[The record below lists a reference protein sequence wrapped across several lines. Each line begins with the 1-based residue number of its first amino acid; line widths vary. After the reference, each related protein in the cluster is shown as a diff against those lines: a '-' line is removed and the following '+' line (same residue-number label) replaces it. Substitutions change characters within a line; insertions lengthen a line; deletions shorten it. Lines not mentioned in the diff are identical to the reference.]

1 MKTKSGYVAII
12 GKPNVGKSTL
22 MNALIGQKLSITT
35 KKPQTTR
42 KNILGI
48 LSDENYQIIFLDT
61 PGILKPTYLLQ
72 EKMLEYVL
80 NSVKD
85 ADVLVF
91 MIDIST
97 DPNAAALQDEKV
109 REIINRVNI
118 PKIMVV
124 NKIDLSNETAL
135 NNIIKSIEKTGL
147 FKKVIPVSA
156 TLGANVSEVLNAI
169 LEYLPEGPKYY
180 PDEQLSDRDE
190 RFFVSELI
198 REKIFEFYR
207 DEVPFSTEVIIEEFK
222 EREKGKDYILA
233 NIIVEKET
241 QKPIIIGKNGEQI
254 KKLGK
259 VAREAVENFL
269 GRPVFLEL
277 RVKVRP
283 KWRSNPNILKRFGY
297 VTGDEK

>member
-91 MIDIST
+91 MIDISA

-109 REIINRVNI
+109 REIINKVNI

-180 PDEQLSDRDE
+180 PDDQLSDRDE

>member
-1 MKTKSGYVAII
+1 MKTKAGYVAII

-22 MNALIGQKLSITT
+22 MNALIGEKLSITT

-48 LSDENYQIIFLDT
+48 LSDDNYQIIFLDT
-61 PGILKPTYLLQ
+61 PGILKPSYLLQ
-72 EKMLEYVL
+72 KKMLEYVL

-85 ADVLVF
+85 ADVLLF
-91 MIDIST
+91 MIDASA
-97 DPNAAALQDEKV
+97 DPNAAALQDERV
-109 REIINRVNI
+109 QEIINKVDI
-118 PKIMVV
+118 PKIMLI
-124 NKIDLSNETAL
+124 NKIDLSNETVL
-135 NNIIKSIEKTGL
+135 TRLMNSIEKTGL

-156 TLGANVSEVLNAI
+156 SLGVNLSQVLDAI

-180 PDEQLSDRDE
+180 PDDQLSDRDE

-207 DEVPFSTEVIIEEFK
+207 DEVPFSTEVIIEDFK
-222 EREKGKDYILA
+222 ERDKGKDYIA
-233 NIIVEKET
+233 ASIIVEKET

-259 VAREAVENFL
+259 VAREAVERFL

>member
-1 MKTKSGYVAII
+1 MKTKAGYVAII

-22 MNALIGQKLSITT
+22 MNALIGEKLSITT

-72 EKMLEYVL
+72 KKMLEYVL

-85 ADVLVF
+85 ADVLLF
-91 MIDIST
+91 MIDAST
-97 DPNAAALQDEKV
+97 DPNATALQDESV
-109 REIINRVNI
+109 QEIIGKVDI
-118 PKIMVV
+118 PKIMLI
-124 NKIDLSNETAL
+124 NKIDLSNEAVLTRL
-135 NNIIKSIEKTGL
+135 INSIEKTGL
-147 FKKVIPVSA
+147 FKKVIPISA
-156 TLGANVSEVLNAI
+156 SLGANLSQVLDAI

-180 PDEQLSDRDE
+180 PDDQLSDKDE

-207 DEVPFSTEVIIEEFK
+207 DEVPFSTEVVIEEFK
-222 EREKGKDYILA
+222 ERDKGKDYISA
-233 NIIVEKET
+233 SIIVEKET

-259 VAREAVENFL
+259 FAREAVEHFL

-283 KWRSNPNILKRFGY
+283 KWRSNPKILKRFGY